1 MPGHCPFSAA
11 RLITVAS
18 ELSIRPL
25 SMRLQLSSFTMCSF
39 PSLQEAKPKKRKLSP
54 ADENDSGIEVYYREE
69 EDGDQ
74 EGEAAE
80 EKSKVRSW
88 KESCLQ
94 VGEANGRLSQ

>member
-1 MPGHCPFSAA
+1 
-11 RLITVAS
+11 
-18 ELSIRPL
+18 
-25 SMRLQLSSFTMCSF
+25 MCSF